1 MKFLEFIKQ
10 FFFRTSSSQ
19 KVEKKMNNLYKTSI
33 ENAASQSGG
42 SSLMAGVLVYSSLMK
57 MYEEILSDKELFKE
71 SGLAE
76 SEYKVMAKTSLDKYG
91 HSTLDNWDELTANY
105 FDSKTNESNGDKFY
119 DPLNDEDLL
128 DEAFMDYEEPIYDDY
143 GDF

>member
-19 KVEKKMNNLYKTSI
+19 KVEKKMNDLYKTSI
-33 ENAASQSGG
+33 ENAAFQSGG
-42 SSLMAGVLVYSSLMK
+42 SSLMAGVLVYSSLLK

-71 SGLAE
+71 SGLVE
-76 SEYKVMAKTSLDKYG
+76 SEYKVMAKTILDKYG
-91 HSTLDNWDELTANY
+91 HSTLANWEELTANN
-105 FDSKTNESNGDKFY
+105 FGSKTYEPNGDEFY
-119 DPLNDEDLL
+119 DSLDNEDSL
-128 DEAFMDYEEPIYDDY
+128 DEPFMDYEEPIYDDY